1 MDFDYRLLAKYLTDM
16 LSPEEMKQVEEWRKL
31 SIDNE
36 EVFSELMKLRVSWK
50 FTQYNTPEHIEEA
63 LNGLNAKI
71 NSRRRFQILRS
82 VMRYAAVI
90 LLFVSFSY
98 VGWGY
103 LKPDNCVT
111 IRVEQGED
119 VKKIVLA
126 DGSAVWLKEGSS
138 LRIPEVFA
146 ENNRKLSLQGEAF
159 FDVAKNASPC
169 KEKHSLTLQRML
181 STHYMFPNYVNIK
194 VLGTAFN
201 VKTDEKHQNVET
213 VLARG
218 KVALLDKQWNP
229 ILDMS
234 PGEKVTYDN
243 NKNEYATEVVDV
255 NVCTA
260 WRLNQFV
267 FENVTLREIVN
278 QLSVKFNVN
287 INLESTKL
295 AQRKFRCVINEDE
308 SLPDILKLLKYLAPI
323 QYRIEGKE
331 IFIYE

>member
-1 MDFDYRLLAKYLTDM
+1 MEFNYALLVKYLIGS
-16 LSPEEMKQVEEWRKL
+16 LSSEEMEEVMRWRDL
-31 SIDNE
+31 SAENE
-36 EVFSELMKLRVSWK
+36 TVFSEVLRLRLSW
-50 FTQYNTPEHIEEA
+50 NTAKYADNERIDMA
-63 LNGLNAKI
+63 LEKVNVRI
-71 NSRRRFQILRS
+71 NRARRYRIARS
-82 VMRYAAVI
+82 LLKYAAVI
-90 LLFVSFSY
+90 LLLVSFSA
-98 VGWGY
+98 VGWNY
-103 LKPDNCVT
+103 FKPETYMT
-111 IRVEQGED
+111 IALGDSEG
-119 VKKIVLA
+119 VKKVTLD
-126 DGSAVWLKEGSS
+126 DGSIVWLRGNSVLK
-138 LRIPEVFA
+138 IPQSFSAV
-146 ENNRKLSLQGEAF
+146 NRTVSLQGEAF
-159 FDVAKNASPC
+159 FDVAKNAQYP
-169 KEKHSLTLQRML
+169 LYV
-181 STHYMFPNYVNIK
+181 STNYVNIK

-308 SLPDILKLLKYLAPI
+308 SLPDVLKLLKYLAPI

>member
-1 MDFDYRLLAKYLTDM
+1 MEFNYALLVKYLIGS
-16 LSPEEMKQVEEWRKL
+16 LSSEEMEEVMRWRDL
-31 SIDNE
+31 SAENE
-36 EVFSELMKLRVSWK
+36 TVFSEVLRLRLSW
-50 FTQYNTPEHIEEA
+50 NTAKYADNERIDMA
-63 LNGLNAKI
+63 LEKVNVRI
-71 NSRRRFQILRS
+71 NRARRYRIARS
-82 VMRYAAVI
+82 LLKYAAVI
-90 LLFVSFSY
+90 LLLVSFSA
-98 VGWGY
+98 VGWNY
-103 LKPDNCVT
+103 FKPETYMT
-111 IRVEQGED
+111 IALGDSEG
-119 VKKIVLA
+119 VKKVTLD
-126 DGSAVWLKEGSS
+126 DGSVVWLRGNSVLK
-138 LRIPEVFA
+138 IPQSFSAV
-146 ENNRKLSLQGEAF
+146 NRTVSLQGEAF
-159 FDVAKNASPC
+159 FDVAKNAQYP
-169 KEKHSLTLQRML
+169 LYV
-181 STHYMFPNYVNIK
+181 STNYVNIK

>member
-1 MDFDYRLLAKYLTDM
+1 MEFNYALLVKYLIGS
-16 LSPEEMKQVEEWRKL
+16 LSSEEMEEVMRWRDL
-31 SIDNE
+31 SAENE
-36 EVFSELMKLRVSWK
+36 TVFSEVLRLRLSW
-50 FTQYNTPEHIEEA
+50 NTAKYADNERIDMA
-63 LNGLNAKI
+63 LKKVNVRI
-71 NSRRRFQILRS
+71 NRARRYRIARS
-82 VMRYAAVI
+82 LLKYAAVI
-90 LLFVSFSY
+90 LLLVSFSA
-98 VGWGY
+98 VGWNY
-103 LKPDNCVT
+103 FKPETYMT
-111 IRVEQGED
+111 IALGDSEG
-119 VKKIVLA
+119 VKKVTLD
-126 DGSAVWLKEGSS
+126 DGSVVWLRGNSALK
-138 LRIPEVFA
+138 IPQSFSAV
-146 ENNRKLSLQGEAF
+146 NRTVSLQGEAF
-159 FDVAKNASPC
+159 FDVAKNAQYP
-169 KEKHSLTLQRML
+169 LYV
-181 STHYMFPNYVNIK
+181 STNYVNIK

>member
-1 MDFDYRLLAKYLTDM
+1 MEFNYALLAKYLIGS
-16 LSPEEMKQVEEWRKL
+16 LSSEEMEEVMRWRDL
-31 SIDNE
+31 SAENE
-36 EVFSELMKLRVSWK
+36 TVFSEVLRLRLSW
-50 FTQYNTPEHIEEA
+50 NTAKYADNERIDMA
-63 LNGLNAKI
+63 LEKVNVRI
-71 NSRRRFQILRS
+71 NRARRYRIARS
-82 VMRYAAVI
+82 LLKYAAVI
-90 LLFVSFSY
+90 LLLVSFSA
-98 VGWGY
+98 VGWNY
-103 LKPDNCVT
+103 FKPETYMT
-111 IRVEQGED
+111 IALGDSEG
-119 VKKIVLA
+119 VKKVTLD
-126 DGSAVWLKEGSS
+126 DGSVVWLWGNSALK
-138 LRIPEVFA
+138 IPQSFSAV
-146 ENNRKLSLQGEAF
+146 NRTVSLQGEAF
-159 FDVAKNASPC
+159 FDVAKNAQYP
-169 KEKHSLTLQRML
+169 LYV
-181 STHYMFPNYVNIK
+181 STNYVNIK

>member
-146 ENNRKLSLQGEAF
+146 ENNRKLSLQ
-159 FDVAKNASPC
+159 
-169 KEKHSLTLQRML
+169 RML
-181 STHYMFPNYVNIK
+181 STPLYVSTNYVNIK

-213 VLARG
+213 VLTRG

>member
-1 MDFDYRLLAKYLTDM
+1 M
-16 LSPEEMKQVEEWRKL
+16 LSPEEMKQVEEWREL

-126 DGSAVWLKEGSS
+126 DGSAVW
-138 LRIPEVFA
+138 
-146 ENNRKLSLQGEAF
+146 
-159 FDVAKNASPC
+159 
-169 KEKHSLTLQRML
+169 
-181 STHYMFPNYVNIK
+181 
-194 VLGTAFN
+194 
-201 VKTDEKHQNVET
+201 
-213 VLARG
+213 
-218 KVALLDKQWNP
+218 
-229 ILDMS
+229 
-234 PGEKVTYDN
+234 
-243 NKNEYATEVVDV
+243 
-255 NVCTA
+255 
-260 WRLNQFV
+260 
-267 FENVTLREIVN
+267 
-278 QLSVKFNVN
+278 
-287 INLESTKL
+287 
-295 AQRKFRCVINEDE
+295 
-308 SLPDILKLLKYLAPI
+308 
-323 QYRIEGKE
+323 
-331 IFIYE
+331 

>member
-1 MDFDYRLLAKYLTDM
+1 MEFNYALLVKYLIGS
-16 LSPEEMKQVEEWRKL
+16 LSSEEMEEVMRWRDL
-31 SIDNE
+31 SAENE
-36 EVFSELMKLRVSWK
+36 TVFSEVLRLRLSW
-50 FTQYNTPEHIEEA
+50 NTAKYADNERIDMA
-63 LNGLNAKI
+63 LKKVNVRI
-71 NSRRRFQILRS
+71 NRARRYRIARS
-82 VMRYAAVI
+82 LLKYAAVI
-90 LLFVSFSY
+90 LLLVSFSA
-98 VGWGY
+98 VGWNY
-103 LKPDNCVT
+103 FKPETYMT
-111 IRVEQGED
+111 IALGDSEG
-119 VKKIVLA
+119 VKKVTLD
-126 DGSAVWLKEGSS
+126 DGSIVWLRGNSVLK
-138 LRIPEVFA
+138 IPQSFSAV
-146 ENNRKLSLQGEAF
+146 NRTVSLQGEAF
-159 FDVAKNASPC
+159 FDVAKNAQYP
-169 KEKHSLTLQRML
+169 L
-181 STHYMFPNYVNIK
+181 SVSTNYVNIK

>member
-146 ENNRKLSLQGEAF
+146 ENNRKLS
-159 FDVAKNASPC
+159 
-169 KEKHSLTLQRML
+169 LQRML

>member
-1 MDFDYRLLAKYLTDM
+1 MEFDYALLAKYLIGS
-16 LSPEEMKQVEEWRKL
+16 LSPEEMEEVLRWRDL
-31 SIDNE
+31 SAENE
-36 EVFSELMKLRVSWK
+36 VVFSEVLRLRLSWNAAK
-50 FTQYNTPEHIEEA
+50 YADGERIDMA
-63 LNGLNAKI
+63 LEKVNVRI
-71 NSRRRFQILRS
+71 NRARRYRIARS
-82 VMRYAAVI
+82 LLKYAAII
-90 LLFVSFSY
+90 LLFVSFSA
-98 VGWGY
+98 VGWNY
-103 LKPDNCVT
+103 FKPETYVT
-111 IRVEQGED
+111 IALGDSES
-119 VKKIVLA
+119 VKKVTLD
-126 DGSAVWLKEGSS
+126 DGSVVWLRGNSVLK
-138 LRIPEVFA
+138 IPQSFSAV
-146 ENNRKLSLQGEAF
+146 NRTVSLQGEAF
-159 FDVAKNASPC
+159 FDVAKNAQYP
-169 KEKHSLTLQRML
+169 LYV
-181 STHYMFPNYVNIK
+181 STNYVNIK

>member
-1 MDFDYRLLAKYLTDM
+1 MEFNYALLAKYLIGS
-16 LSPEEMKQVEEWRKL
+16 LSSEEMEEVMRWRDL
-31 SIDNE
+31 SAENE
-36 EVFSELMKLRVSWK
+36 TVFSEVLRLRLSW
-50 FTQYNTPEHIEEA
+50 NTAKYADNERIDMA
-63 LNGLNAKI
+63 LEKVNVRI
-71 NSRRRFQILRS
+71 NRARRYRIARS
-82 VMRYAAVI
+82 LLKYAAVI
-90 LLFVSFSY
+90 LLLVSFSA
-98 VGWGY
+98 VGWNY
-103 LKPDNCVT
+103 FKPETYMT
-111 IRVEQGED
+111 IALGDSEG
-119 VKKIVLA
+119 VKKVTLD
-126 DGSAVWLKEGSS
+126 DGSVVWLRGNSVLK
-138 LRIPEVFA
+138 IPQSFSAV
-146 ENNRKLSLQGEAF
+146 NRTVSLQGEAF
-159 FDVAKNASPC
+159 FDVAKNAQYP
-169 KEKHSLTLQRML
+169 LYV
-181 STHYMFPNYVNIK
+181 STNYVNIN

>member
-1 MDFDYRLLAKYLTDM
+1 MDFDYRLLAKYLTGM
-16 LSPEEMKQVEEWRKL
+16 LSPEEMKQVEEWREL

-103 LKPDNCVT
+103 LKPDNYVT

-146 ENNRKLSLQGEAF
+146 ENNRKLSL
-159 FDVAKNASPC
+159 
-169 KEKHSLTLQRML
+169 
-181 STHYMFPNYVNIK
+181 
-194 VLGTAFN
+194 
-201 VKTDEKHQNVET
+201 
-213 VLARG
+213 
-218 KVALLDKQWNP
+218 
-229 ILDMS
+229 
-234 PGEKVTYDN
+234 
-243 NKNEYATEVVDV
+243 
-255 NVCTA
+255 
-260 WRLNQFV
+260 
-267 FENVTLREIVN
+267 
-278 QLSVKFNVN
+278 
-287 INLESTKL
+287 
-295 AQRKFRCVINEDE
+295 
-308 SLPDILKLLKYLAPI
+308 
-323 QYRIEGKE
+323 
-331 IFIYE
+331 

>member
-1 MDFDYRLLAKYLTDM
+1 MDFDYRLLAKYLTGM
-16 LSPEEMKQVEEWRKL
+16 LSPEEMKQVEEWREL

-90 LLFVSFSY
+90 LLLVSFSY

-146 ENNRKLSLQGEAF
+146 ENNRKLSLQR
-159 FDVAKNASPC
+159 
-169 KEKHSLTLQRML
+169 QRML
-181 STHYMFPNYVNIK
+181 STHYMFRPIMNIK

-213 VLARG
+213 VLTRG

-229 ILDMS
+229 HFRY
-234 PGEKVTYDN
+234 VTG
-243 NKNEYATEVVDV
+243 
-255 NVCTA
+255 
-260 WRLNQFV
+260 
-267 FENVTLREIVN
+267 
-278 QLSVKFNVN
+278 
-287 INLESTKL
+287 
-295 AQRKFRCVINEDE
+295 RKG
-308 SLPDILKLLKYLAPI
+308 DI
-323 QYRIEGKE
+323 
-331 IFIYE
+331 

>member
-1 MDFDYRLLAKYLTDM
+1 MEFNYALLVKYLIGS
-16 LSPEEMKQVEEWRKL
+16 LSSEEMEEVMRWRDL
-31 SIDNE
+31 SAENE
-36 EVFSELMKLRVSWK
+36 TVFSEVLRLRLSW
-50 FTQYNTPEHIEEA
+50 NTAKYADNERIDMA
-63 LNGLNAKI
+63 LEKVNVRI
-71 NSRRRFQILRS
+71 NRARRYRIARS
-82 VMRYAAVI
+82 LLKYAAVI
-90 LLFVSFSY
+90 LLLVSFSA
-98 VGWGY
+98 VGWNY
-103 LKPDNCVT
+103 FKPETYMT
-111 IRVEQGED
+111 IALGDSEG
-119 VKKIVLA
+119 VKKVTLD
-126 DGSAVWLKEGSS
+126 DGSVVWLRGNSALK
-138 LRIPEVFA
+138 IPQSFSAV
-146 ENNRKLSLQGEAF
+146 NRTVSLQGEAF
-159 FDVAKNASPC
+159 FDVAKNAQFP
-169 KEKHSLTLQRML
+169 LYV
-181 STHYMFPNYVNIK
+181 STNYVNIR

>member
-1 MDFDYRLLAKYLTDM
+1 MEFNYALLVKYLIGS
-16 LSPEEMKQVEEWRKL
+16 LSLEEMEEVMRWRDL
-31 SIDNE
+31 SAENE
-36 EVFSELMKLRVSWK
+36 TVFSEVLRLRLSW
-50 FTQYNTPEHIEEA
+50 NTAKYADNERIDMA
-63 LNGLNAKI
+63 LEKVNARI
-71 NSRRRFQILRS
+71 NRARRYRIARS
-82 VMRYAAVI
+82 LLKYAAVI
-90 LLFVSFSY
+90 LLLVSFSA
-98 VGWGY
+98 VGWNY
-103 LKPDNCVT
+103 FKPETYMT
-111 IRVEQGED
+111 IALGDSEG
-119 VKKIVLA
+119 VKKVTLD
-126 DGSAVWLKEGSS
+126 DGSIVWLRGNSVLK
-138 LRIPEVFA
+138 IPQSFSAV
-146 ENNRKLSLQGEAF
+146 NRTVSLQGEAF
-159 FDVAKNASPC
+159 FDVAKNAQYP
-169 KEKHSLTLQRML
+169 LYV
-181 STHYMFPNYVNIK
+181 STNYVNIK

>member
-1 MDFDYRLLAKYLTDM
+1 MEFNYALLAKYLIGS
-16 LSPEEMKQVEEWRKL
+16 LSSEEMEEVMRWRDL
-31 SIDNE
+31 SAENE
-36 EVFSELMKLRVSWK
+36 TVFSEVLRLRLSW
-50 FTQYNTPEHIEEA
+50 NTAKYADNERIDMA
-63 LNGLNAKI
+63 LKKVNVRI
-71 NSRRRFQILRS
+71 NRARRYRIARS
-82 VMRYAAVI
+82 LLKYAAVI
-90 LLFVSFSY
+90 LLLVSFSA
-98 VGWGY
+98 VGWNY
-103 LKPDNCVT
+103 FKPETYMT
-111 IRVEQGED
+111 IALGDSEG
-119 VKKIVLA
+119 VKKVTLD
-126 DGSAVWLKEGSS
+126 DGSVVWLRGNSALK
-138 LRIPEVFA
+138 IPQSFSAV
-146 ENNRKLSLQGEAF
+146 NRTVSLQGEAF
-159 FDVAKNASPC
+159 FDVAKNAQYP
-169 KEKHSLTLQRML
+169 LYV
-181 STHYMFPNYVNIK
+181 STNYVNIK

>member
-1 MDFDYRLLAKYLTDM
+1 MEFNYALLVKYLIGS
-16 LSPEEMKQVEEWRKL
+16 LSSEEMEEVMRWRDL
-31 SIDNE
+31 SAENE
-36 EVFSELMKLRVSWK
+36 TVFSEVLRLRLSW
-50 FTQYNTPEHIEEA
+50 NTAKYADNERIDMA
-63 LNGLNAKI
+63 LEKVNVRI
-71 NSRRRFQILRS
+71 NRARRYRIARS
-82 VMRYAAVI
+82 LLKYAAVI
-90 LLFVSFSY
+90 LLLVSFSA
-98 VGWGY
+98 VGWNY
-103 LKPDNCVT
+103 FKPETYMT
-111 IRVEQGED
+111 IALGDSEG
-119 VKKIVLA
+119 VKKVTLD
-126 DGSAVWLKEGSS
+126 DGSVVWLRGNSALK
-138 LRIPEVFA
+138 IPQSFSAV
-146 ENNRKLSLQGEAF
+146 NRTVSLQGEAF
-159 FDVAKNASPC
+159 FDVAKNAQYP
-169 KEKHSLTLQRML
+169 LYV
-181 STHYMFPNYVNIK
+181 STNYVNIK

>member
-1 MDFDYRLLAKYLTDM
+1 MDFDYRLLAKYLTGM
-16 LSPEEMKQVEEWRKL
+16 LSPEEMKQVEEWREL

-50 FTQYNTPEHIEEA
+50 FTQYNTPEHIEKA

-71 NSRRRFQILRS
+71 NSRRRFQIFRS

-90 LLFVSFSY
+90 LLLVSFSY

-146 ENNRKLSLQGEAF
+146 ENNRKLS
-159 FDVAKNASPC
+159 
-169 KEKHSLTLQRML
+169 LQRML

>member
-16 LSPEEMKQVEEWRKL
+16 LSPEEMEKVEEWRAL
-31 SIDNE
+31 SIENE
-36 EVFSELMKLRVSWK
+36 EVFSKLVRLRVSWK
-50 FTQYNTPEHIEEA
+50 FTQYNTSEYIEKA

-71 NSRRRFQILRS
+71 NSRRRFQLFRS

-90 LLFVSFSY
+90 LLLVSFSY
-98 VGWGY
+98 VGWNY
-103 LKPDNCVT
+103 LKPANYVT
-111 IRVEQGED
+111 ITVKQGED

-126 DGSAVWLKEGSS
+126 DGSTVWLKSGSS
-138 LRIPEVFA
+138 LKMPETFA
-146 ENNRKLSLQGEAF
+146 TDNRKLSLQGEAF
-159 FDVAKNASPC
+159 FDVAKNAQSP
-169 KEKHSLTLQRML
+169 LYV
-181 STHYMFPNYVNIK
+181 STDYVNIE

-201 VKTDEKHQNVET
+201 VKTDKKHQSVET

-218 KVALLDKQWNP
+218 KVALLDKQGKTV
-229 ILDMS
+229 LDMS

-243 NKNEYATEVVDV
+243 NKNEYATDVVDV
-255 NVCTA
+255 NICTA

-287 INLESTKL
+287 INLESSKL
-295 AQRKFRCVINEDE
+295 ARRKFRCVINEDE
-308 SLPDILKLLKYLAPI
+308 SLPDILKLLKFLAPI

>member
-1 MDFDYRLLAKYLTDM
+1 MEFNYALLAKYLIGS
-16 LSPEEMKQVEEWRKL
+16 LSSEEMEEVMRWRDL
-31 SIDNE
+31 SAENE
-36 EVFSELMKLRVSWK
+36 TVFSEVLRLRLSW
-50 FTQYNTPEHIEEA
+50 NTAKYADNERIDMA
-63 LNGLNAKI
+63 LEKVNVRI
-71 NSRRRFQILRS
+71 NRARRYRIARS
-82 VMRYAAVI
+82 LLKYAAVI
-90 LLFVSFSY
+90 LLLVSFSA
-98 VGWGY
+98 VGWNY
-103 LKPDNCVT
+103 FKPETYMT
-111 IRVEQGED
+111 IALGDSEG
-119 VKKIVLA
+119 VKKVTLD
-126 DGSAVWLKEGSS
+126 DGSVVWLRGNSVLK
-138 LRIPEVFA
+138 IPQSFSAV
-146 ENNRKLSLQGEAF
+146 NRTVSLQGEAF
-159 FDVAKNASPC
+159 FDVAKNAQYP
-169 KEKHSLTLQRML
+169 LYV
-181 STHYMFPNYVNIK
+181 STNYVNIK

-243 NKNEYATEVVDV
+243 NKNEYATEVGDV

>member
-1 MDFDYRLLAKYLTDM
+1 MMETDIDLILPVYNPDEGWELTVVSKYKEL
-16 LSPEEMKQVEEWRKL
+16 
-31 SIDNE
+31 
-36 EVFSELMKLRVSWK
+36 EVLWK
-50 FTQYNTPEHIEEA
+50 HA
-63 LNGLNAKI
+63 D
-71 NSRRRFQILRS
+71 IL
-82 VMRYAAVI
+82 
-90 LLFVSFSY
+90 
-98 VGWGY
+98 
-103 LKPDNCVT
+103 
-111 IRVEQGED
+111 
-119 VKKIVLA
+119 
-126 DGSAVWLKEGSS
+126 
-138 LRIPEVFA
+138 
-146 ENNRKLSLQGEAF
+146 
-159 FDVAKNASPC
+159 
-169 KEKHSLTLQRML
+169 
-181 STHYMFPNYVNIK
+181 
-194 VLGTAFN
+194 
-201 VKTDEKHQNVET
+201 KTDEKHQNVET